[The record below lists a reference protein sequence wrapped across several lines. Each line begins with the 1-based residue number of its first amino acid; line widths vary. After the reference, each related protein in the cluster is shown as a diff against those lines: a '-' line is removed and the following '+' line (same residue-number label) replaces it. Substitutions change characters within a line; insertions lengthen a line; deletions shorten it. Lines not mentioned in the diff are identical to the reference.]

1 LFGFM
6 TVDVSYNSKTINLTC
21 DPPLKA
27 KKQTSRIPPPSAARG
42 TECPGI
48 SLAVPS
54 RLNLPFLGPMM

>member
-1 LFGFM
+1 MDLSSLNISAIKF
-6 TVDVSYNSKTINLTC
+6 TC

-42 TECPGI
+42 TECPGM

-54 RLNLPFLGPMM
+54 ELNLPFLGPMM